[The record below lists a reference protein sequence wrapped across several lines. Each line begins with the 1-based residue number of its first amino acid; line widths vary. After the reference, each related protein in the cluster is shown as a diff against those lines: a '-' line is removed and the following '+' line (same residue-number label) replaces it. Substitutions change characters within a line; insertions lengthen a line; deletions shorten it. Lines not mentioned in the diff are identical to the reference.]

1 MNTMIQNV
9 HDFHVKFGQHHSSK
23 PTEMP
28 ASVASLRKKLV
39 LEEATELVLAIDR
52 GELDEQLDACVDLLY
67 VTIGTVIS
75 LGMTHVLEE
84 AFTRVHH
91 ANMQKVLTPSRHA
104 SKRDSAHDIVKPEGW
119 KKPVLTDL
127 VEVKP

>member
-1 MNTMIQNV
+1 MNMIEKV
-9 HDFHVKFGQHHSSK
+9 HAFHVKFGQHH
-23 PTEMP
+23 PEAPAEMP
-28 ASVASLRKKLV
+28 ASIASLRKKLV

-67 VTIGTVIS
+67 VVVGTVVS
-75 LGMTHVLEE
+75 LGMTNVLEE
-84 AFTRVHH
+84 AFERVHH
-91 ANMQKVLTPSRHA
+91 ANMQKVLTPSRHE

-127 VEVKP
+127 VKL